1 MENISDRAPCKMC
14 HLFDDKETQDK
25 EIKILRGVVK
35 DQSEYILELEIRNKD
50 LEHRLE
56 AMTQNFVNA

>member
-35 DQSEYILELEIRNKD
+35 DQSDYILELEIKVK
-50 LEHRLE
+50 LLQHKE
-56 AMTQNFVNA
+56 